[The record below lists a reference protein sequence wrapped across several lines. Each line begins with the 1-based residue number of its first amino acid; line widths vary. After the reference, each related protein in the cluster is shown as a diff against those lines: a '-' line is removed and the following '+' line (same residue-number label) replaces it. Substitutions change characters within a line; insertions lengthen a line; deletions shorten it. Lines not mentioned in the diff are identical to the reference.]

1 MKNNKRIGTFHY
13 NKSGLGYVVYN
24 DGDDNVS
31 VTVMAT
37 AKDAVFDGDTVM
49 IALATDKTERKRR
62 FGAKLVSVV
71 SRKQNFVLGTLYVDS
86 DGKEYVKPLEYI
98 PFRLAVKTSEYG
110 KFESGELVLASVIG
124 AKSLSAYRVV
134 PEIGYGRANT
144 YGSATRLLCDGSC
157 FGNFSPEAAEQAR
170 ELTQSGF
177 EYTEGDRNVYG
188 KGVICPVSAQKGA
201 CDTAYKLTNE
211 ENSTYLYIYII
222 DVDAIIPKGSPVD
235 SAARGLF
242 RSILG
247 SFSSKHSLFPLALV
261 NGRLNLAENGK
272 KPVLALK
279 FSVFENGVLEYV
291 SLEKAFLSGARVVSD
306 EQIDGYYSGEN
317 VQELAS
323 EINFAK
329 YSELAARIRK
339 NRLYNGG
346 VAVVSWCMNCIGEAN
361 KDGKHG
367 GFEQLFQELLIG
379 AGIAIGEYYKK
390 HGIKGLFAYDEPEVF
405 FPESDIPLYYRPLFE
420 FCDVYTEDR
429 LAVAARNCQNA
440 DPDGVAASCIN
451 FVLPPKMYSN
461 EPKRNTIVGSDAYAP
476 VSHPAECYDA
486 VVQQRVLK
494 ALAFGEE
501 FDIGE
506 TSEYTR
512 RNAKA
517 IEIDRG
523 TRILDNL
530 KSLEGCD
537 EIEVLVV
544 STLGS
549 VVARTQ
555 NGLLGELVNAGKN
568 LEIGTR
574 LNAHIDAISYD
585 KREILFSR

>member
-1 MKNNKRIGTFHY
+1 MRNNKRIGTFHY

-24 DGDDNVS
+24 DGNDNVS
-31 VTVMAT
+31 VAVMAT

-71 SRKQNFVLGTLYVDS
+71 SRKQNFVVGTLYVDS
-86 DGKEYVKPLEYI
+86 DGKEYVKPIEYI

-110 KFESGELVLASVIG
+110 KFESGELVLASVIS

-144 YGSATRLLCDGSC
+144 YDSAVRRLRDGSC
-157 FGNFSPEAAEQAR
+157 FGDSTPEAAEQTR
-170 ELTQSGF
+170 ELTQPDF
-177 EYTEGDRNVYG
+177 EYTEDGRQVYG
-188 KGVICPVSAQKGA
+188 EGVVCPVSAQKGT

-222 DVDAIIPKGSPVD
+222 DVDAIIPQNSPLD
-235 SAARGLF
+235 LTACSLF

-247 SFSSKHSLFPLALV
+247 SASSKHSLFPLALV

-279 FSVFENGVLEYV
+279 FRVFENGVLEYV

-306 EQIDGYYSGEN
+306 EQINDCYSGEKA
-317 VQELAS
+317 QELAS
-323 EINFAK
+323 ETNFAK
-329 YSELAARIRK
+329 YVELAARIRK
-339 NRLYNGG
+339 NRLHNGG
-346 VAVVSWCMNCIGEAN
+346 VAVVSWCVNCVAEAN

-390 HGIKGLFAYDEPEVF
+390 HGIKGLFAYDAPDVF

-440 DPDGVAASCIN
+440 DPDGIVVSCIN
-451 FVLPPKMYSN
+451 FVLPPKMYSD
-461 EPKRNTIVGSDAYAP
+461 EPKRNTVVGCDAYAP
-476 VSHPAECYDA
+476 VAHPTECYDA

-494 ALAFGEE
+494 ALAFGEQ
-501 FDIGE
+501 FDVAD
-506 TSEYTR
+506 TAEYTR
-512 RNAKA
+512 KNAKA

-523 TRILDNL
+523 TRILGWL

-537 EIEVLVV
+537 ETEVLVV

-549 VVARTQ
+549 VVVRTQ
-555 NGLLGELVNAGKN
+555 NGLLGELVNAGNN

-574 LNAHIDAISYD
+574 LNAHIDTISYD
-585 KREILFSR
+585 KREILFSL